1 MKSNKVKLRG
11 RLRKSLY
18 WPMFMTILLVCMNVV
33 IYTEDILSGIMFSI
47 FTAIYFVVSMIV
59 YVRNKPV
66 LVNELINFATQYGT
80 VQKQLLNEFEIPYA
94 LVDYNAKILWVNEQ
108 FTELTG
114 KDKKYH
120 KSITTIFPALTKELL
135 QKSDGEKSIN
145 LTLKEQDFRV
155 ALKRIYFEELNSV
168 DCSRLLPPADTIA

>member
-18 WPMFMTILLVCMNVV
+18 WPMFMTILLICMNVV
-33 IYTEDILSGIMFSI
+33 IYMDDILSGVMFSI
-47 FTAIYFVVSMIV
+47 FTAIYFVVSLIV

-114 KDKKYH
+114 KDKN
-120 KSITTIFPALTKELL
+120 ITNRSRRF
-135 QKSDGEKSIN
+135 
-145 LTLKEQDFRV
+145 FRH
-155 ALKRIYFEELNSV
+155 
-168 DCSRLLPPADTIA
+168 

>member
-1 MKSNKVKLRG
+1 
-11 RLRKSLY
+11 
-18 WPMFMTILLVCMNVV
+18 MFMTILLICMNVV
-33 IYTEDILSGIMFSI
+33 IYMDDILSGVMFSI
-47 FTAIYFVVSMIV
+47 FTAIYFVVSLIV

-114 KDKKYH
+114 KDKN
-120 KSITTIFPALTKELL
+120 ITNRSRRFSGTDKGTSA
-135 QKSDGEKSIN
+135 
-145 LTLKEQDFRV
+145 
-155 ALKRIYFEELNSV
+155 EE
-168 DCSRLLPPADTIA
+168 

>member
-1 MKSNKVKLRG
+1 
-11 RLRKSLY
+11 
-18 WPMFMTILLVCMNVV
+18 MFMTILLICMNVV
-33 IYTEDILSGIMFSI
+33 IYTEDILSGVMFTI
-47 FTAIYFVVSMIV
+47 FTAIYFVVALIV
-59 YVRNKPV
+59 YVRNKPA

-120 KSITTIFPALTKELL
+120 KSITTIFPTLTKELL
-135 QKSDGEKSIN
+135 QKSEGEESVSV
-145 LTLKEQDFRV
+145 TLKEQDFRV
-155 ALKRIYFEELNSV
+155 ALKRIYFEDRKSV
-168 DCSRLLPPADTIA
+168 V

>member
-80 VQKQLLNEFEIPYA
+80 VLKQLLNVY
-94 LVDYNAKILWVNEQ
+94 
-108 FTELTG
+108 
-114 KDKKYH
+114 
-120 KSITTIFPALTKELL
+120 
-135 QKSDGEKSIN
+135 
-145 LTLKEQDFRV
+145 
-155 ALKRIYFEELNSV
+155 
-168 DCSRLLPPADTIA
+168 